1 MARIKLDQEMLG
13 LSSLIENQAHVLVKD
28 LFKEEE
34 TIYIIVAAGDIG
46 KLLGKGG
53 ETVKRLQQKLGK
65 RIKAIEYDD
74 EVDKFVKN
82 IIYPLQVE
90 EIVCED
96 SVICLKDSQKKTK
109 SLLIGR
115 NGRNL
120 KIINR
125 AVRRFFN
132 VEVKVV

>member
-1 MARIKLDQEMLG
+1 MLG